1 MSKRALTHEGMRSLA
16 LRCEEAKTDRC
27 RCRCGGELHGQ
38 KHNEE
43 WIDEQV
49 WRDRI
54 ERNRRPDQLDWIGY
68 EGFEQYL

>member
-43 WIDEQV
+43 WIDS
-49 WRDRI
+49 R
-54 ERNRRPDQLDWIGY
+54 ERNRQPDQIDWVGY